1 MEDKEN
7 REWKIKKIGYGG
19 QRKSG
24 VEDKENWVWRTKKMG
39 IGSRR
44 EMHPEQSDKP
54 PCVSIQIHFDVR
66 CQVNLKLKCYDERS
80 LRR

>member
-1 MEDKEN
+1 MEEQEN
-7 REWKIKKIGYGG
+7 WEWWTKKIGSGRP
-19 QRKSG
+19 RKW
-24 VEDKENWVWRTKKMG
+24 DMENQENGDWRTKKMG

-66 CQVNLKLKCYDERS
+66 CQANLKLKCYDERS